1 MTCRST
7 KAMLHTICRAPS
19 FRWIG
24 GHQLGIDEESAYPRY
39 VLVFLDES
47 AVGRGQVSIPKD
59 DTQLFRSSRI
69 YARTARNVF
78 RLEVRS
84 LIRLPKLVDLAGFV
98 FVHNSSLLNVSKIA
112 ELETRGNINL
122 ALFEASSGHREMLLI
137 SRRGMAALAAK
148 ILLRQSLRLGR
159 VSPACPAD
167 ADS

>member
-1 MTCRST
+1 
-7 KAMLHTICRAPS
+7 
-19 FRWIG
+19 
-24 GHQLGIDEESAYPRY
+24 
-39 VLVFLDES
+39 
-47 AVGRGQVSIPKD
+47 
-59 DTQLFRSSRI
+59 
-69 YARTARNVF
+69 
-78 RLEVRS
+78 
-84 LIRLPKLVDLAGFV
+84 VDLAGFV